1 MERRRRRWCLCSMRS
16 AKTVTTEATM
26 KSVEEVRAFLEG
38 AHVVDGPAEL
48 RTLVAELWPELLH
61 KVKPPKSEMH

>member
-1 MERRRRRWCLCSMRS
+1 MERRRRRWCLCSMRP

-26 KSVEEVRAFLEG
+26 KSVEEVRAFLED
-38 AHVVDGPAEL
+38 ADVVDGPAEL